1 MEIKR
6 IVCLAK
12 SNREGGFCVAGKEL
26 NHGGVGPWIRPIGTG
41 LDEAVNPSICQYVD
55 GTELGLRD
63 VVEVSLRR
71 HAPSGHQQE
80 NWMLDESRPWRKV
93 GELSRKYV
101 GNTVDTDYTTLWGV
115 GCSSSTGRNDCV
127 ETSDVYEYSDS
138 LRLVHVED
146 LTVVVRD
153 YPSESG
159 ARRRVQGRFSFGRS
173 EYAMWIKDVKCESF
187 YANARPQEVTF
198 RNRHLAVSLAKD
210 YEGRCYKLIAGII

>member
-26 NHGGVGPWIRPIGTG
+26 NRGRVGHWIRPIGAG

-55 GTELGLRD
+55 GTELVLRD

-71 HAPSGHQQE
+71 HTPSGHQQE
-80 NWMLDESRPWRKV
+80 NWMLDESRAWRKV
-93 GELSRKYV
+93 GELNRKYV
-101 GNTVDTDYTTLWGV
+101 GNMVDADYTTLWGV
-115 GCSSSTGRNDCV
+115 GCSSSAGRNDCV
-127 ETSDVYEYSDS
+127 ETSDVNEFSDS
-138 LRLVHVED
+138 LRLVHVEE
-146 LTVVVRD
+146 LAVIVRD

-159 ARRRVQGRFSFGRS
+159 TRRRVQGRFRFGRS
-173 EYAMWIKDVKCESF
+173 EYAMWIKDAGCESF
-187 YANARPQEVTF
+187 YANAEPVETTF
-198 RNRHLAVSLAKD
+198 RNRYLAISLAKD